1 MLLLCQFFPRVFL
14 EGFYFMPKTLAH
26 HYSHE
31 GLMRYARMLG
41 FGDIHVKNDS
51 KTGLQAIIAIH
62 STKRGPAIGGC
73 RFFEYSSLGS
83 ALKDV
88 IRLSY
93 MMTLKAA
100 VSDLPHGGAKAVIL
114 KPRVIPDREA
124 LFRSFGD
131 FVHDMNGRYITA
143 MDVGTTTDDMDIIA
157 ERTPHVIGA
166 AGTDELQSDPSP
178 FTSRG
183 VFQGIKA
190 AVKFKWERDDVEGL
204 HIALQ
209 GAGKTAYY
217 LAQLLHQHG
226 ATISICDPKP
236 EATEL
241 FVKEFQATV
250 VELENIYDV
259 QCDIFSPCAVGGV
272 INLNT
277 LNRIKAPIIA
287 GPANNQLAHRKYGAI
302 AQQRG
307 FLYAP
312 DYVLNSGGLIQA
324 ASIHDYH
331 NIKIANQLIEKL
343 YDRLLELFERAAKEN
358 KPTTEVADLIAKEK
372 LAATTDY
379 LETV

>member
-1 MLLLCQFFPRVFL
+1 ML
-14 EGFYFMPKTLAH
+14 KTSAYH
-26 HYSHE
+26 YYSHE
-31 GLMRYARMLG
+31 SLMRYAQMLG
-41 FGDIHVKNDS
+41 VTDIHIKNDS
-51 KTGLQAIIAIH
+51 KSGLRSIIAIH
-62 STKRGPAIGGC
+62 STRRGPAIGGC
-73 RFFEYSSLGS
+73 RFFEYSSMGL

-114 KPRVIPDREA
+114 KSRVVNDRRA

-143 MDVGTTTDDMDIIA
+143 MDIGTTTEDMDIISD
-157 ERTPHVIGA
+157 RTPHVIGA
-166 AGTDELQSDPSP
+166 AGTDKLQSDPSP
-178 FTSRG
+178 FTSSG

-190 AVKFKWERDDVEGL
+190 AVKFKWDRDDVEGL
-204 HIALQ
+204 HIAIQ

-226 ATISICDPKP
+226 ATISICDLKS
-236 EATEL
+236 EATET
-241 FVKEFQATV
+241 FVEEFKATV
-250 VELENIYDV
+250 VRHESIYDI
-259 QCDIFSPCAVGGV
+259 QCDIFSPCAIGGI

-287 GPANNQLAHRKYGAI
+287 GSANNQLAHRKYGAI

-312 DYVLNSGGLIQA
+312 DYVINSGGLIQS

-331 NIKIANQLIEKL
+331 NINIATQLIEKL
-343 YDRLLELFERAAKEN
+343 YNRLLELFERAAKEN

-372 LAATTDY
+372 LTTIADY

>member
-1 MLLLCQFFPRVFL
+1 MLTTPNDR
-14 EGFYFMPKTLAH
+14 YH
-26 HYSHE
+26 SHE
-31 GLMRYARMLG
+31 SLMRYAQMLG
-41 FGDIHVKNDS
+41 VADIHIKNDF
-51 KTGLQAIIAIH
+51 KVGLQSIIAIH

-73 RFFEYSSLGS
+73 RFFEYSSMGL

-88 IRLSY
+88 MRLSY

-100 VSDLPHGGAKAVIL
+100 VSNLPHGGAKAVIL
-114 KPRVIPDREA
+114 KPRVITDRKA
-124 LFRSFGD
+124 LFHSFGD

-143 MDVGTTTDDMDIIA
+143 MDIGTTTKDMDIIA
-157 ERTPHVIGA
+157 DRTPHVIGA
-166 AGTDELQSDPSP
+166 AGTDKLQSDPSP
-178 FTSRG
+178 FTSSG

-190 AVKFKWERDDVEGL
+190 AVKFKWNRDDVEGL
-204 HIALQ
+204 HIAIQ

-226 ATISICDPKP
+226 ATISICDLKSKV
-236 EATEL
+236 TET
-241 FVKEFQATV
+241 FIEKFGATV
-250 VELENIYDV
+250 VGYENIYDV
-259 QCDIFSPCAVGGV
+259 QCDVFSPCAIGGI

-312 DYVLNSGGLIQA
+312 DYVINSGGLIQA

-331 NIKIANQLIEKL
+331 NVDIAERLIEKL

-372 LAATTDY
+372 LTSVADY